1 MSRWIALVP
10 LLLLVA
16 LASYFAVG
24 LGTDSR
30 TVKSVLIDKP
40 LPAFSLPKFGN
51 DGETFGSVD
60 LKGRVSLLNVFA
72 SWCITCRVE
81 HPMLVKLTQEKRV
94 AIYGLAWK
102 DKPAE
107 LKDWLEEL
115 GNPYL
120 AIADDAKGRTAI
132 DLGVTGAPETYVID
146 KQGRIRF
153 KHVGVID
160 EHVWKETLEPLVQA
174 LEAEQPEAGA

>member
-1 MSRWIALVP
+1 MSRWLSLIPLF
-10 LLLLVA
+10 LLLA
-16 LASYFAVG
+16 LAVYFAFG
-24 LGTDSR
+24 LNTDSR
-30 TVKSVLIDKP
+30 TVQSVLIDKP
-40 LPAFSLPKFGN
+40 LPAFELPRYGAEGK
-51 DGETFGSVD
+51 TFGATD
-60 LKGRVSLLNVFA
+60 LKGRVSLLNIFA

-81 HPMLVKLTQEKRV
+81 HPLLVKLTREKSV

-102 DKPAE
+102 DKPGE
-107 LKDWLEEL
+107 LKAWLDEL

-153 KHVGVID
+153 KQVGAID
-160 EHVWKETLEPLVQA
+160 DYVWRETIEPLVQR
-174 LEAEQPEAGA
+174 LEAER